1 VSPRKL
7 VLASGSPRRKD
18 LLAREGFE
26 FRIDVAGIPEDLLE
40 GEGPVDAVLRLAF
53 EKAEA
58 VLPRVAPDEVVLAA
72 DTTVIVDGEMLGK
85 PEDPADAVRML
96 RRISGRNHTVA
107 TGWAVV
113 GAGTATTGWS
123 ASTVRMRD
131 IPIAEARAYAAG
143 GEPLDKAGAYAVQ
156 GDGRR
161 FIAAV
166 LGSVDNVIGL
176 PVAQVAAVLAR
187 FGVGA
192 AV

>member
-53 EKAEA
+53 EKA
-58 VLPRVAPDEVVLAA
+58 EVVLAA